1 MSNTS
6 KRQKHYL
13 SNTQSKKQKTQATL
27 QKISDRRALVR
38 NTPKKKHGAVVF
50 HAKINTTQQNSTM
63 TILAQKE

>member
-1 MSNTS
+1 MSNTP

-38 NTPKKKHGAVVF
+38 NTPKKK
-50 HAKINTTQQNSTM
+50 NTQQLCFTQKQTQHNKT
-63 TILAQKE
+63 AQ